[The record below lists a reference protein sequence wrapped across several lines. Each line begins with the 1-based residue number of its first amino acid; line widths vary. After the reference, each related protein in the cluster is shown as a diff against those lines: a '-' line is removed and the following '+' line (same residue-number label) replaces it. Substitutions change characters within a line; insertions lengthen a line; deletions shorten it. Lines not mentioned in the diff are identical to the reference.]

1 MNVIGKEKR
10 NLLFELLSHCIGKA
24 SGLFSAADDEVN
36 VSEGLFLWVV
46 GDINMLDVYEL
57 RLIRNITEFV

>member
-10 NLLFELLSHCIGKA
+10 NLLFELLSHYIGKA
-24 SGLFSAADDEVN
+24 RLFSTADDEVN